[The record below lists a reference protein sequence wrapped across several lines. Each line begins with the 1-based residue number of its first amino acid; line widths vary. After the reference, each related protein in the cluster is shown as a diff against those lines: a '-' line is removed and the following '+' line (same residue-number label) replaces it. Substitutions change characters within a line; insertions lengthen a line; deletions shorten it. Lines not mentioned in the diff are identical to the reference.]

1 MIDCCRE
8 TREKGKR
15 CKQIEIPLDLLQR
28 VITHLLLNR
37 LVNEERCSLSDLLS
51 DLLGCKGRI
60 KGTGK
65 SAIYDG
71 AVELNSLLAVTHLQR
86 HA

>member
-37 LVNEERCSLSDLLS
+37 LVNEERCSLRDLLG
-51 DLLGCKGRI
+51 DLLGCKKER
-60 KGTGK
+60 GTGK

-71 AVELNSLLAVTHLQR
+71 AVKLNSLLAVTHLQR
-86 HA
+86 HG